1 MEIDNG
7 SHDNNSA
14 LSELLAVANK
24 ENQML
29 RELLVEARKRA
40 EMSEVALQILSKHIE
55 KPVQKQTASNFIK
68 RIIVPIGKAIRIP
81 KRKKTSNTKEKAFT
95 IILVSSLDSC
105 IPGISSFSFP
115 FV

>member
-7 SHDNNSA
+7 SHVNNSA

-29 RELLVEARKRA
+29 RELLLEARKRA

-55 KPVQKQTASNFIK
+55 NPVQKQTASNFIK

-81 KRKKTSNTKEKAFT
+81 KRKTNQKHNM
-95 IILVSSLDSC
+95 DR
-105 IPGISSFSFP
+105 
-115 FV
+115 

>member
-29 RELLVEARKRA
+29 RELLLEARKRA
-40 EMSEVALQILSKHIE
+40 EMSEVALQILSKH
-55 KPVQKQTASNFIK
+55 T
-68 RIIVPIGKAIRIP
+68 
-81 KRKKTSNTKEKAFT
+81 
-95 IILVSSLDSC
+95 
-105 IPGISSFSFP
+105 
-115 FV
+115 

>member
-29 RELLVEARKRA
+29 KELLLEARKRA

-55 KPVQKQTASNFIK
+55 KPVQKQTASYFIK

-81 KRKKTSNTKEKAFT
+81 KRKTNQKHNM
-95 IILVSSLDSC
+95 DQ
-105 IPGISSFSFP
+105 
-115 FV
+115 